1 MAELVKVSS
10 VPGKTWD
17 FKYLIGISL
26 FFAGPW
32 LSRLAFS
39 IEVKS
44 SGTET
49 EYSELKVH
57 DKHEKVKPSCQS
69 GKTIIYE

>member
-1 MAELVKVSS
+1 MA
-10 VPGKTWD
+10 
-17 FKYLIGISL
+17 FKYFIGISL

-39 IEVKS
+39 IEVKA

-49 EYSELKVH
+49 EYSELKMH

-69 GKTIIYE
+69 GKTVIYE